1 MVYAIKFTIRV
12 EHEDN
17 TEDKNNLSGSGDCCS
32 EEKNEQYHATKK
44 PRSNM
49 STSNKI
55 WENSGAKHSKEG
67 EKKTVLSNQH
77 STWTQKRTKVKI
89 LKYHL
94 KMICRLRHRN
104 RRILMIETK
113 KLQYE
118 ICNDLYILSYLS

>member
-1 MVYAIKFTIRV
+1 
-12 EHEDN
+12 
-17 TEDKNNLSGSGDCCS
+17 
-32 EEKNEQYHATKK
+32 
-44 PRSNM
+44 M
-49 STSNKI
+49 STANKN

-94 KMICRLRHRN
+94 KMICRLRHHN